1 MSIKILV
8 LDFPF
13 FVSFKRQ
20 THLDHRLFHR
30 GRRGRLGP
38 SDRPRQKASSARSHF
53 RDLPED
59 VEDVEDVEDGK
70 NRKKRN
76 QKHDD
81 IFMFVMYV
89 HF

>member
-8 LDFPF
+8 LDFP

-20 THLDHRLFHR
+20 THLDHRLFHP

-59 VEDVEDVEDGK
+59 VEDVEDGK

>member
-1 MSIKILV
+1 MFIKILV

-59 VEDVEDVEDGK
+59 VEDVEDGK